1 MEYIFGKVAALNIA
15 NFLRA
20 ASFTEQLHWNFV
32 KFFKTQQIFSNQIFA
47 GLFLTFLFSIYWSKF
62 LSIAMLDIT
71 CRHGYYNLMDF

>member
-1 MEYIFGKVAALNIA
+1 MEYTFGKVAALNIA
-15 NFLRA
+15 NFLRT

-62 LSIAMLDIT
+62 LSIAMLDTT